1 KAPPLG
7 VDPLLV
13 ALLERG
19 VLRQG
24 VRGGIEDRRVAVG
37 VDERRGE
44 VLAGEALDL
53 GEDALRGVDVHLV
66 ERAGAQDRLTVEQLE
81 EVELDVAQIA
91 LVVAHG
97 PLTSGRMKLP
107 VLLAGSTGQ

>member
-1 KAPPLG
+1 
-7 VDPLLV
+7 
-13 ALLERG
+13 LLERG

-44 VLAGEALDL
+44 VLAREALDL
-53 GEDALRGVDVHLV
+53 GEDALRRVEVDLV
-66 ERAGAQDRLTVEQLE
+66 EEDGAQDGLPVEQFE
-81 EVELDVAQIA
+81 EVELDVAQVA

-97 PLTSGRMKLP
+97 PWTSGRMKLP